1 MEATM
6 KTKIVADEEDEVE
19 VERFGRKR
27 KKPQSDFMKQ
37 LTEIAQQVV
46 EVPPPPPPPLTPLT
60 EPVAGEIKRQVNL
73 ILFLLI
79 SILFISLSLSRKR
92 KYLQAH
98 LQHLADQL
106 VQLPYDVH
114 QK

>member
-1 MEATM
+1 M

-37 LTEIAQQVV
+37 LTELAQQVV
-46 EVPPPPPPPLTPLT
+46 EVPPPPPPPRTPLT

-73 ILFLLI
+73 ILFLFLI
-79 SILFISLSLSRKR
+79 SILFIYLSLSRKR